1 MSTPPFE
8 VTGNKESRVS
18 GTAKATPEKLLPE
31 KPFKIEKFEKIE
43 HKEKPEK
50 IEHKEKPEKIEHKE
64 KPEKWEHK
72 EKPEK
77 FEHKEK
83 PEKFEHKEKL
93 EKFEKIEHKEK
104 IEKLERIEKPDV
116 LEKGGK
122 DLEPEGPPG
131 NPGDPWE
138 QRIAALEQTV
148 GQLQHFITT
157 NLRPDL
163 SKGALKQEPGEEKS
177 RKG

>member
-8 VTGNKESRVS
+8 VTGSKEERVS
-18 GTAKATPEKLLPE
+18 GAAKVTPEKLLPE
-31 KPFKIEKFEKIE
+31 KPFKIEKIEKIE

-50 IEHKEKPEKIEHKE
+50 VEHKE

-83 PEKFEHKEKL
+83 PEKLEHKEKL

-104 IEKLERIEKPDV
+104 LEKIERLEKLDV
-116 LEKGGK
+116 LEKPGK

-131 NPGDPWE
+131 NPGDPYE
-138 QRIAALEQTV
+138 QRIRALEHTV

-163 SKGALKQEPGEEKS
+163 TKGALKQEPAEEKS

>member
-8 VTGNKESRVS
+8 ITDNKEGSNL
-18 GTAKATPEKLLPE
+18 GTLKSTPEKLTE
-31 KPFKIEKFEKIE
+31 KFIKIEKIEKIE

-50 IEHKEKPEKIEHKE
+50 VEHKEKPEKVEHKE
-64 KPEKWEHK
+64 KPEKFEHK

-93 EKFEKIEHKEK
+93 EI
-104 IEKLERIEKPDV
+104 IEKVVIRDRVEKPD
-116 LEKGGK
+116 LLDHPNKII
-122 DLEPEGPPG
+122 EGPQ
-131 NPGDPWE
+131 NPGGPVE
-138 QRIAALEQTV
+138 GEGINERLGRLEQTV

-163 SKGALKQEPGEEKS
+163 SRGALKQEPDAGEKS
-177 RKG
+177 RKP